1 MPFSFI
7 EHVTN
12 YFSRSGLNQQK
23 APTLWPSSATG
34 FKEEKLVGK
43 CRRQAYFRYAKDNYY
58 YSEKYK
64 HLEPLIKHIEE
75 NERPVSNYTK
85 WIWRQGQLY
94 EDYCVD
100 LAKEAGVFIAGQT
113 NVYIPQANV
122 SGKIDLVVI
131 SPETGKYHIVEVKS
145 VYGFNANSVIGT
157 DAKHKKGIVG
167 EPRESHLMQLGIY
180 QWWYA
185 NNDTRFGE
193 GLLSYGARD
202 TGRYSEYQVTV
213 EKAKDG
219 LEYIFYKAISP
230 VVCEKVNSGISIQS
244 IMQNYLDTIEI
255 LSTTNVPAADYELLY
270 SQDRITEMYEAGK
283 LGKVDTAQYEKRK
296 QQQEEGKTRLVKPV
310 EKGDWQCNLCEYKD
324 ICYDNER
331 NQKDLKGLFS

>member
-34 FKEEKLVGK
+34 FKEQKLVGK

-58 YSEKYK
+58 YSEEYK
-64 HLEPLIKHIEE
+64 HLKPLVKHIEE
-75 NERPVSNYTK
+75 NQRPVSNYTK

-185 NNDTRFGE
+185 NNDPRFGE

-213 EKAKDG
+213 EEAEDG

-230 VVCEKVNSGISIQS
+230 VVCQKVNSGISIQS

-296 QQQEEGKTRLVKPV
+296 KQQEEGKTRLVKPV

>member
-12 YFSRSGLNQQK
+12 YFSRSGLDQQK

-34 FKEEKLVGK
+34 SKNGVLVGK

-58 YSEKYK
+58 YSEKYN
-64 HLEPLIKHIEE
+64 HLEPLVKHIKEKQ
-75 NERPVSNYTK
+75 RPVSNYTK

-113 NVYIPQANV
+113 NVYVPQANV

-185 NNDTRFGE
+185 NNDDRFGE

-213 EKAKDG
+213 EKAEDN
-219 LEYIFYKAISP
+219 LDYIFYKAISP

-244 IMQNYLDTIEI
+244 IMQNYLDIIDLLE
-255 LSTTNVPAADYELLY
+255 TTNIPPPDYELLY
-270 SQDRITEMYEAGK
+270 SQNKITQMYEDGK

-296 QQQEEGKTRLVKPV
+296 KQQEEGKTRLVKPV

-324 ICYDNER
+324 ICYNAER
-331 NQKDLKGLFS
+331 KQKNLQELLS